1 MLETCNDLMWS
12 PPSRSPCFVWGQR
25 RDSLCQA
32 LGAECKAQ
40 TREKVWGRADLMAGL
55 CGTQGS
61 IRLVS
66 ALKQSCRFEGCA
78 LGARLPGS

>member
-1 MLETCNDLMWS
+1 MVPTLKEPLFCLGAEE
-12 PPSRSPCFVWGQR
+12 RQFVPG
-25 RDSLCQA
+25 S
-32 LGAECKAQ
+32 GAECKAP
-40 TREKVWGRADLMAGL
+40 TREKVWGRAGLMAGL

-66 ALKQSCRFEGCA
+66 ALKQSCRFEGYA